1 MNNNQA
7 SVDGLLL
14 VDKAEGLTS
23 HDVVLM
29 VRRAYGERSI
39 GHLGTLDPFATGLLV
54 LLLGRCTRLA
64 TFIDNEPKV
73 YEATIR
79 FGAAT
84 DTDDCTGEIIRTTDV
99 IPDLESIKTAIKGL
113 TGDILQIPPIY
124 SAKKV
129 DGKRAYDI
137 ARSGEEVEL
146 KPSQIHVHNWEIL
159 NYGQTLR
166 NVDSDPKDISGSKDS
181 TDPNNISGSRDSTDP
196 NNISGSRD
204 SADPNHISASKETR
218 DSSSYAEM
226 TVRITC
232 GGGTYIRALA
242 RDLGEATGSAAHLTA
257 LRRIQSGDFHVTD
270 AVTIQQLKE
279 AASLPPVKPLKVV
292 VG

>member
-84 DTDDCTGEIIRTTDV
+84 DTDDCTGEIIQTTDV
-99 IPDLESIKTAIKGL
+99 IPDLESIKTAIEGL

-159 NYGQTLR
+159 NYEKSLR

-181 TDPNNISGSRDSTDP
+181 TDPNNIPGSK
-196 NNISGSRD
+196 D

-242 RDLGEATGSAAHLTA
+242 RDLGEATDSAAHLTA
-257 LRRIQSGDFHVTD
+257 LRRIQSGDFYVTD